1 MKVGYLLDTHAGPY
15 DGPVPDAQTVA
26 RSMEAFLEEGR
37 IADEVGFDSVQVPE
51 RHMRTETH
59 FPTPLQLLTALA
71 VTTKNVKLATHTLVL
86 TLYHPMQVAEQ
97 ASVIDNLSRGRLMLT
112 VAMGYHDDYWRMFGM
127 TRKHRRDRFIESVEI
142 LKRAFQGGRFDYHGE
157 HFDLDDVELLPR
169 PYQEGGPELWMGG
182 HFEPAIERAGCM
194 GDAWCGDPFPILPE
208 VWWPRMELYRKAAE
222 SSGRPSK
229 VVILRDAWVAP
240 TREEAF
246 RQLGSYFV
254 DEHRFYYQWG
264 IFPPSEEFPSE
275 DSITVES
282 LAPHQVVGSVD
293 DCIEQLVRYHEEFGV
308 DYCCLR
314 MRTPTGPSF
323 EATKEALRQFGE
335 EVIPAVEKA
344 TGEQDR
350 AGSQ

>member
-15 DGPVPDAQTVA
+15 DGPVPDRETVA

-37 IADEVGFDSVQVPE
+37 IADAAGFDSIQVPE

-71 VTTKNVKLATHTLVL
+71 VETRQAKLATHTLVL

-97 ASVIDNLSRGRLMLT
+97 ASVIDNLSRGRLILT

-127 TRKHRRDRFIESVEI
+127 TRKHRRDRFLESVDI
-142 LKRAFQGGRFDYHGE
+142 LKKAFAGERFDYDGT
-157 HFDLDDVELLPR
+157 HFQLQDVQLLPR
-169 PYQEGGPELWMGG
+169 PYQPGGPELWMGG
-182 HFEPAIERAGCM
+182 HFEPAIERAGRL

-208 VWWPRMELYRKAAE
+208 VWFPRIQMYRKAAE
-222 SSGRPSK
+222 EAGRPSK

-246 RQLGSYFV
+246 RQLGDYFV
-254 DEHRFYYQWG
+254 KEHRFYYRWG
-264 IFPPSEEFPSE
+264 IFPPSEAFPDE
-275 DSITVES
+275 ASITPES
-282 LAPHQVVGSVD
+282 LAPHQVVGSPD
-293 DCIEQLVRYHEEFGV
+293 DCIEQLVRYAREFDV

-314 MRTPTGPSF
+314 LRTPTGPSF
-323 EATKEALRQFGE
+323 EATRETIRQFGE
-335 EVIPAVEKA
+335 EVIPAVERE
-344 TGEQDR
+344 TGER
-350 AGSQ
+350 P